1 MIKVVGLG
9 LKDGDL
15 SLKGAVAIDNADKV
29 IVKTAL
35 TDTYKFFTEENI
47 PHETLDGF
55 YESSEDFDD
64 LDSNIA
70 KFLLSLKDKNIV
82 YCVNGN
88 GADDRS
94 VILGYFRFEGR
105 FIITAGRRY
114 HFHLYS
120 GFFGVLLC
128 QLLPVGRYFRFKI
141 QIIDSSCI

>member
-70 KFLLSLKDKNIV
+70 KFLL
-82 YCVNGN
+82 
-88 GADDRS
+88 
-94 VILGYFRFEGR
+94 
-105 FIITAGRRY
+105 
-114 HFHLYS
+114 
-120 GFFGVLLC
+120 
-128 QLLPVGRYFRFKI
+128 
-141 QIIDSSCI
+141 